1 MKNNLI
7 ALSLIDDPNNPEQ
20 DYTSFIDPKNKFYY
34 DHTYSIYCV
43 DNKSKE
49 VYLTDPN
56 EPDWSQIL
64 SYDDAIENIGFYYNQ
79 FQDDENN
86 KLNQTRTKKII

>member
-1 MKNNLI
+1 MIIPILFI
-7 ALSLIDDPNNPEQ
+7 VQIINP
-20 DYTSFIDPKNKFYY
+20 KKF
-34 DHTYSIYCV
+34 
-43 DNKSKE
+43 
-49 VYLTDPN
+49 TDPN